1 MTISSNHKFFFVVRR
16 LRRIA
21 AAICALWLVAGVAV
35 NAQDPPPMPKPNVA
49 IPKASPTKL
58 PEEPPPVAPN
68 FEAEI
73 RPLPGAERVGVDMA
87 NQMPLTLEEAI
98 ELALR
103 NNNDIDAS
111 RNDTK
116 IAEFV
121 LRGSRGVFDP
131 RFSSE
136 TYYEDQT
143 VPSASAIGGQVNGSI
158 SQTRYFGSARFTG
171 ATPYLGGS
179 YSANLDATRATTSN
193 TNSFLNPQFPSV
205 LNFSYTQPLL
215 RNFRIDNNRRQIAIA
230 KKNLALSDFQFR
242 QQAIGVISQ
251 VEQAYWDLA
260 FALRNLQ
267 VQIDAVKQARTQFES
282 NRRMVEKGVL
292 APIDIV
298 AANAQIATFEQGVFA
313 AQEDVT
319 RAENVL
325 KTLLLAERSAPE
337 WSRPITPVSPVSL
350 AAPRIGVDVAVNE
363 ALKNRPEIMQ
373 LQTSAEINEIDQKY
387 FRNQSKPQIDVTG
400 SYTAQGLAGTETPA
414 ANSPVTG
421 LSRVPPILVGGI
433 GQSLGNVFTQDFPT
447 YRFTVTVSL
456 PWSNTTAK
464 ANVGRALVE
473 RDRIQN
479 QRDQTEQIIEAEVR
493 NSLQALR
500 SAEARLASSIAA
512 RSSSEQLAESEQR
525 KFQAGTTTLY
535 LALQRQTDLLA
546 ARGRELQAQTDL
558 NKAISEFQRATGTTL
573 TANNVT
579 VSEGRNL
586 IFDEQRRRNALRA
599 GFYQPG
605 DRD

>member
-1 MTISSNHKFFFVVRR
+1 MIYCLFSPNNAFGKR
-16 LRRIA
+16 LGRIA
-21 AAICALWLVAGVAV
+21 LVVSLSLMISASAV
-35 NAQDPPPMPKPNVA
+35 WAQDTPPARKPAVP
-49 IPKASPTKL
+49 IPSPSPVQL
-58 PEEPPPVAPN
+58 PEDPPPVAPN
-68 FEAEI
+68 FEGEL
-73 RPLPGAERVGVDMA
+73 RPLPGADRVGVDIA
-87 NQMPLTLEEAI
+87 NQMPITLEEAI
-98 ELALR
+98 EMALS

-111 RNDTK
+111 RIDIK

-121 LRGSRGVFDP
+121 LRGARGVFDP

-136 TYYEDQT
+136 TYYEDQSI
-143 VPSASAIGGQVNGSI
+143 PSASAIGGQVNGSI
-158 SQTRYFGSARFTG
+158 SQTRYFGSALLSG
-171 ATPYLGGS
+171 ATPYLGGT
-179 YSANLDATRATTSN
+179 YSARLDATRSTTSN

-205 LNFSYTQPLL
+205 MNLSYTQPLL

-242 QQAIGVISQ
+242 QQAINVISR

-298 AANAQIATFEQGVFA
+298 AANAQIATFEQGVYT
-313 AQEDVT
+313 AQEGVT
-319 RAENVL
+319 RAENTL

-337 WSRPITPVSPVSL
+337 WSRPIMPISPISL
-350 AAPRIGVDVAVNE
+350 TTPRIGVDVAVDE

-387 FRNQSKPQIDVTG
+387 FKNQAKPQIDFTS
-400 SYTAQGLAGTETPA
+400 SYTAQGLAGTETTA
-414 ANSPVTG
+414 AISPVTG
-421 LSRVPPILVGGI
+421 LSRVPPILRGGI

-447 YRFTVTVSL
+447 YRFTLTVSL
-456 PWSNTTAK
+456 PWSNTTAE
-464 ANVGRALVE
+464 ANVGRSLVE

-479 QRDQTEQIIEAEVR
+479 QRAQTEQTIEAEVR

-500 SAEARLASSIAA
+500 SAEARLASAVAA
-512 RSSSEQLAESEQR
+512 RIASEQLAESEQR

-535 LALQRQTDLLA
+535 LTLQRQTDLVA

-558 NKAISEFQRATGTTL
+558 NKAISAFQQATGTTL

-586 IFDEQRRRNALRA
+586 MFDEQRRKNALRA

>member
-1 MTISSNHKFFFVVRR
+1 MVYSSL
-16 LRRIA
+16 LRNTLFAGHTGRFLVIIA
-21 AAICALWLVAGVAV
+21 ALFLFAASAV
-35 NAQDPPPMPKPNVA
+35 FAQDTPPVRKPAVV
-49 IPKASPTKL
+49 IPTPSPVDL

-68 FEAEI
+68 FEADL
-73 RPLPGAERVGVDMA
+73 RPLPSAERVGVDIA
-87 NQMPLTLEEAI
+87 NQMPITLEEAI
-98 ELALR
+98 AMALK
-103 NNNDIDAS
+103 NNNDIDAA

-116 IAEFV
+116 ISEFV
-121 LRGSRGVFDP
+121 LRGARGVFDP
-131 RFSSE
+131 RISTE
-136 TYYEDQT
+136 TYFEDQSI
-143 VPSASAIGGQVNGSI
+143 PSASAIGGQVNGSI
-158 SQTRYFGSARFTG
+158 SQTRYFGSAQLTG

-179 YSANLDATRATTSN
+179 YSASLNATRSTTSN

-205 LNFSYTQPLL
+205 LNLSYTQPLF

-267 VQIDAVKQARTQFES
+267 VQIDAVKQARIQFES

-298 AANAQIATFEQGVFA
+298 AANAQIATFEQGVYT

-319 RAENVL
+319 RAENSL
-325 KTLLLAERSAPE
+325 KTLLLADRTAPE
-337 WSRPITPVSPVSL
+337 WSRAITPISPISL
-350 AAPRIGVDVAVNE
+350 STPRMGVDTAVDE

-373 LQTSAEINEIDQKY
+373 LQTSAEINEIDQK
-387 FRNQSKPQIDVTG
+387 FFKNQTKPQIDFTG

-414 ANSPVTG
+414 AISPTTG

-447 YRFTVTVSL
+447 YRLTLTVSL

-464 ANVGRALVE
+464 ANVGRSLVE

-479 QRDQTEQIIEAEVR
+479 QKAQTEQTIEAEVR

-500 SAEARLASSIAA
+500 SAEARLASAVAA
-512 RSSSEQLAESEQR
+512 RVSSEQLAESEQR
-525 KFQAGTTTLY
+525 KFQSGTTTLY

-558 NKAISEFQRATGTTL
+558 NKAISAFQHAIGTTL
-573 TANNVT
+573 TANNVMVT
-579 VSEGRNL
+579 ESRNL
-586 IFDEQRRRNALRA
+586 IFDEQRRRSIMRA

-605 DRD
+605 DRE